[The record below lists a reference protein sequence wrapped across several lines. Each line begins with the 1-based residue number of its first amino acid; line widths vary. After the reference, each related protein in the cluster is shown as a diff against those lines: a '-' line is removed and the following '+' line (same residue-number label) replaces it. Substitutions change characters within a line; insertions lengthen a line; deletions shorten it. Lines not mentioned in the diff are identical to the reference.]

1 MNISE
6 HTEVTKIKKFMRV
19 KFDDKVGEVVDI
31 EGDIVTINYSD
42 IDVAGWNNEI
52 KFKQIIKNTSDVVAL
67 DKGLNSE
74 WVIDIKKLKEKI

>member
-1 MNISE
+1 
-6 HTEVTKIKKFMRV
+6 MRV
-19 KFDDKVGEVVDI
+19 KFNEKVGEVVDI
-31 EGDIVTINYSD
+31 DGDVVTIEYSD

-52 KFKQIIKNTSDVVAL
+52 KFKQIVKNIIDISPL